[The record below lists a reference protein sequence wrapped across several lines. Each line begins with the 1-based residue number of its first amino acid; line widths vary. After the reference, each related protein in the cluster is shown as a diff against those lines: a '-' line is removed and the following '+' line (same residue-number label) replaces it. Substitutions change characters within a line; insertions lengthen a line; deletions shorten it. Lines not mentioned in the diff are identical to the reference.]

1 MSSYKA
7 KTTDREARQALLH
20 AAQLLGFE
28 GPGIYDELFYHDG
41 GGRELVETPAE
52 YIELLRKSVEIS
64 YEAAGRRTY
73 QVKHRVR
80 FVGIECARC
89 EAEPV
94 SENHSDLCDACWAL
108 EEKPKRGLVVF
119 SGKVKDLAT
128 ADLSGGWRGPGN
140 YEVSVDGLPR
150 VIRCESL
157 CDLVSVMS
165 ESPGALVR
173 FLGGES

>member
-1 MSSYKA
+1 MTVYDV
-7 KTTDREARQALLH
+7 KTTKRKTQEALLH
-20 AAQLLGFE
+20 AAQLLGFQ
-28 GPGIYDELFYHDG
+28 GPGIYDEAIYQG

-52 YIELLRKSVEIS
+52 YIEMLRQSIEIS
-64 YEAAGRRTY
+64 YEVVGRKDY

-94 SENHSDLCDACWAL
+94 SKNHSDLCDACWAL

-128 ADLSGGWRGPGN
+128 ADLSGGWKGPGN
-140 YEVSVDGLPR
+140 YEVSVEGLPR
-150 VIRCESL
+150 VIRCESM
-157 CDLVSVMS
+157 CDLVSVLS

-173 FLGGES
+173 FVGGD